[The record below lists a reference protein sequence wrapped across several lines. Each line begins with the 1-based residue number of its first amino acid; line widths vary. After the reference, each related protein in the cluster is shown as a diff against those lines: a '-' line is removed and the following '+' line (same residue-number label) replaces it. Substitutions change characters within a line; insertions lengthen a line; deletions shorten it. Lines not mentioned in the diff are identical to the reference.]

1 MRAAP
6 ERLKATLVVMGENDL
21 GTRDLWKFG
30 PLLAILGAIPLAIAV
45 VLSATLWF
53 AANSADRF
61 GADNSFA
68 SRWEKVYTR

>member
-6 ERLKATLVVMGENDL
+6 EHLKAKLAAMGEDDL
-21 GTRDLWKFG
+21 EARDLWMVG
-30 PLLAILGAIPLAIAV
+30 PLFAIVVAIPLAMAV

-61 GADNSFA
+61 GVDNSFA
-68 SRWEKVYTR
+68 SHWDKAYTR

>member
-6 ERLKATLVVMGENDL
+6 ERLKAKLAVMGEDDL
-21 GTRDLWKFG
+21 GDRDLWMSG
-30 PLLAILGAIPLAIAV
+30 PLFAIVVAIPFAMAV
-45 VLSATLWF
+45 VLSTTLWF

-68 SRWEKVYTR
+68 SHWDKAYTR